1 VGKTGVVAYDNFV
14 DKLKTLTVGGI
25 VNKISPQLAEKL
37 NIAENEGMEI
47 AKSWNSYSNI
57 KNMKP
62 LKKILEAQEFLQVIA
77 AQTQSIVEKKL
88 SKLVTSALH
97 TVYPENPYNFILRF
111 EKKRNAT
118 ECKLLFEKNE
128 QEFNP
133 LEESGGGP
141 IDIASIALLISFIMI
156 EKKNPII
163 ILDEPMKHMS
173 KKRSIIAAKFLK
185 SICENLGLQ
194 IIMVTHLDEIILHA
208 HKSFEII
215 EGTVNE

>member
-1 VGKTGVVAYDNFV
+1 MPSS
-14 DKLKTLTVGGI
+14 TLQTLYNGI
-25 VNKISPQLAEKL
+25 HKYHTEKELLTEQLEEKENKL
-37 NIAENEGMEI
+37 NSEQQ
-47 AKSWNSYSNI
+47 KSKS
-57 KNMKP
+57 
-62 LKKILEAQEFLQVIA
+62 ILEAQEFLQVIA

-118 ECKLLFEKNE
+118 ECKLLFEKNG